1 MFNLYEQF
9 VNLFPRDTVK
19 VGVAVTNYS
28 DGTCLLNL
36 SGGGS
41 VKVFRNGTTV
51 TAGLS
56 YFYKSAGIVAQAPSL
71 INVELTV

>member
-1 MFNLYEQF
+1 MFNIYDQF
-9 VNLFPRDTVK
+9 IKLFPSDTVK

-28 DGTCLLNL
+28 DGTCLLNI

-51 TAGLS
+51 TAGLN
-56 YFYKSAGIVAQAPSL
+56 YFYKASGIVAQAPSL